1 MGKSSEEF
9 MRQRE
14 RQQESMPLIDSNFT
28 WGGYFKSLNEIYK
41 KEQYEKRNI

>member
-14 RQQESMPLIDSNFT
+14 RQQESIPLIDSNFT
-28 WGGYFKSLNEIYK
+28 WVGYFKSLNEIYK
-41 KEQYEKRNI
+41 TEQHEERDI